1 MPAVLY
7 KCKVTETDIPYKYE
21 DKNLT
26 INSLMK
32 IELVKKYREDQ
43 FTFDVLKKEYGIFA
57 VRGPRGIPNS
67 LSAALKK
74 G

>member
-1 MPAVLY
+1 MVQSPNTCG
-7 KCKVTETDIPYKYE
+7 KDIPATRFT
-21 DKNLT
+21 D
-26 INSLMK
+26 MK

-43 FTFDVLKKEYGIFA
+43 FTFDVLKKEYGIFD